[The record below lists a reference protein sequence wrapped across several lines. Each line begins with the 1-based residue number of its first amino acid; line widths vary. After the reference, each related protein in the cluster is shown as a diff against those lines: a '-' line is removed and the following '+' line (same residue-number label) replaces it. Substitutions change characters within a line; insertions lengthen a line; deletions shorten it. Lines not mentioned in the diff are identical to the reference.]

1 MQRGGVATVQCC
13 VCMCVRV
20 QQFTGSL
27 LSVCRCCE
35 PLHGYYDNS
44 TGLSVSLQSPLL
56 GRGGTLGRVGALGWG
71 GALER
76 EFTVLTPHDQD
87 TLHFVVREDTS
98 LVPKLAMGEH
108 LGSGLQ

>member
-1 MQRGGVATVQCC
+1 M
-13 VCMCVRV
+13 
-20 QQFTGSL
+20 
-27 LSVCRCCE
+27 CRCCE
-35 PLHGYYDNS
+35 PLHCYYDNS

-76 EFTVLTPHDQD
+76 EITVLTPHDQD

>member
-1 MQRGGVATVQCC
+1 MCAC
-13 VCMCVRV
+13 VYVH
-20 QQFTGSL
+20 QFTGAL
-27 LSVCRCCE
+27 LSANMCRCCE
-35 PLHGYYDNS
+35 PLHCYYDNS

-56 GRGGTLGRVGALGWG
+56 GRGGALGWG

-76 EFTVLTPHDQD
+76 EITVLTPHDQD